1 MNPQTINITDYR
13 VKSDILA
20 KVIVSFTGNPDRET
34 MREAL
39 AKRMDYQAVPVMSSF
54 KQIRPGLA
62 VGFMRANR
70 MVRAL
75 SKSELTAKY
84 RVMSSNI
91 LMDTEDKSLWD
102 VQESAAGKVLTR
114 HGQEDLTAL
123 VHAATQRRPDLPGL
137 RHLAIAKAA
146 RSEVVAFVDAEGD
159 VDHGFALATNEE
171 TVKVLSFSRRIPVT
185 VDYDSVVSISPVQI
199 PAALHKIVAGSL
211 TADEKKDEKAYYQR
225 LYGYDPAYVREIAK
239 QIDAGTEL

>member
-1 MNPQTINITDYR
+1 MQTVNIIDYR
-13 VKSDILA
+13 LKSDILA
-20 KVIVSFTGNPDRET
+20 KVIVSYTGNPDRET
-34 MREAL
+34 MRETL
-39 AKRMDYQAVPVMSSF
+39 AKNMDYQAVPVMSSF

-62 VGFMRANR
+62 VGFIRANK

-75 SKSELTAKY
+75 SKQELTAKY

-91 LMDTEDKSLWD
+91 LMDKEDKSLWD
-102 VQESAAGKVLTR
+102 VTEGASGKVLVR

-123 VHAATQRRPDLPGL
+123 VHASTQRRPDLPGL

-159 VDHGFALATNEE
+159 VDHGFAIGTSDDA
-171 TVKVLSFSRRIPVT
+171 VQVLSFNRRVPLT
-185 VDYDSVVSISPVQI
+185 VDYDSVVSISPVQV
-199 PAALHKIVAGSL
+199 PAALNKVVAGTL
-211 TADEKKDEKAYYQR
+211 TPQEKKDEKAYYQK
-225 LYGYDPAYVREIAK
+225 LYAFDPAYMREVIN